1 MKRTLA
7 IFASLLT
14 IAAGCTKENFH
25 SSVPVAAGGSIKT
38 VFATIDNDTKASL
51 NYDSGQQYW
60 QSKDIISIYTKSCVN
75 AKFGYAG
82 EDGAYSGPF
91 TSDLG
96 INDTTVYYATYPYK
110 AVKGLAFHSK
120 GDSLFVEYPSRQTM
134 EDTKKA
140 EGANLMVAK
149 SNTKGEDGQP
159 VFYFQ
164 NACAYLDMT
173 INGPETDMIE
183 SIIIRSA
190 DGRAINGGASVVWTD
205 GNPVIAFDG
214 TGTDTNVILCND
226 GLQFGEPFDI
236 AVPPFEGGFS
246 ITVVTANGLEQ
257 TKTSDK
263 AIERNSLIAMPMFE
277 FTAAPPCCKIGEE
290 EFPSF
295 KAAMKAANEAISD
308 CTITLISDCHIAGT
322 ATVTSEDH
330 IVTIDLNGHK
340 LTAVAGNNISVAENA
355 IGLIITD
362 SDAAGTGV
370 IYQAD
375 KSSVCISSNGVLT
388 IEAGNFVS
396 EYAAV
401 RINGGNFTMNGGTFK
416 GESSTG
422 VIIAKIPDTTYEIE
436 SITVNGG
443 VINSDTGRGLYIDG
457 CSNVTINDCRINT
470 EKMSLYCETGS
481 VEINGGAFVSNSN
494 TIYISTNGYAEINDC
509 HAYTKSTTLGVLIN
523 KTDGHTHTYGGY
535 FSKNIAAGTLAD
547 GYFASPCEETFEG
560 LEYSFKVEKKA
571 SVEATIKVGDN
582 APVERATVMEAL
594 KEAAGANEDCYITLQ
609 SNCQMTEKLEIMSKN
624 KITIDLNGY
633 VLVSQGTSRLELIG
647 DEDNVIV
654 KSSVDG
660 GAIEQNAAGSAVLN
674 MTAGT
679 FTLESGEL
687 RSANNA
693 TTMTCTISGGTINV
707 NGGRIYG
714 EYYRV
719 IQAKGCTF
727 NLNGGEL
734 ANKNTTEDKSGAT
747 AFYFYTEA
755 DLHFNAGKVSNM
767 YLASDV
773 AGIDFDGSGTVTIDS
788 LTVAYPNFA
797 ISKGSFGP
805 MVLITNSGLE
815 SNISGGTFTAS
826 GNNVALSTSGNGTV
840 NISGGTFSAENG
852 IALDIQ
858 KGTTNV
864 SGGTFTSK
872 SMGIRTSST
881 ANLGGSTEVN
891 VAGEADSHVYALYLG
906 SSAFGTNNAAFTI
919 SGGKYTSAWRGMH
932 RYGGN
937 FSITDGTFI
946 AGEQVIAGGKA
957 GSPLLEVWGGNF
969 YTSCDTT
976 DIFVGDNFKN
986 GVVAGGRY
994 SKAISEEFLK
1004 SGYGLIEETTTIDGI
1019 TYTHKVTESAVGD
1032 AASVN
1037 GTPYANFTDAVAAA
1051 NASNGTITL
1060 LRDNIFK
1067 EDAPITANV
1076 TLDLAGFNIDAGA
1089 SCFNVANGAQFTVN
1103 DSGEDGAISAQ
1114 GDYAIYTNGGKV
1126 TVNGGSVINTKKDAI
1141 YADAGSTVEVNG
1153 GKVTATDSSA
1163 IVLYQSTGKIT
1174 GTAEIKSSMNV
1185 QAAKAVQKA
1194 DAHLGAIAV
1203 IQSTLEVTGGKITN
1217 DAAIAIYSYGT
1228 SSKPCETDISGGE
1241 IKGVFHGI
1249 YAYFRSTV
1257 NVTGGYIESTYA
1269 KGGETSTSAA
1279 IYTNMT
1285 SNVAINVSG
1294 GYLKGGSYNA
1304 IKSAGASSGKM
1315 FNITGGK
1322 YNITPV
1328 NDSNIKLPSG
1338 YSVKSITEGDYLFEV
1353 VKN

>member
-1 MKRTLA
+1 MKKSLA
-7 IFASLLT
+7 ILASLLA
-14 IAAGCTKENFH
+14 IAAGCTKEDFQA
-25 SSVPVAAGGSIKT
+25 SVPVVAGGCIKT
-38 VFATIDNDTKASL
+38 VSATIGNDTRASL
-51 NYDSGQQYW
+51 NYDSRQQHW
-60 QSKDIISIYTKSCVN
+60 QSKDTISIYTKSCVN

-82 EDGAYSGPF
+82 NDGEYTGQF
-91 TSDLG
+91 TSELG
-96 INDTTVYYATYPYK
+96 VNDTTVYYATYPYK
-110 AVKGLAFHSK
+110 VVKSLAFHSK

-134 EDTKKA
+134 GDNKLA

-149 SNTKGEDGQP
+149 SNVKGEDGEP

-173 INGPETDMIE
+173 INGPDDDMIE

-190 DGRAINGGASVVWTD
+190 DGRAINGGASVVWID
-205 GNPVIAFDG
+205 GNPTVSFDG
-214 TGTDTNVILCND
+214 TGTDTNVILCNG

-236 AVPPFEGGFS
+236 AIPPFEGGFS
-246 ITVVTANGLEQ
+246 VTVITSNGLEQ
-257 TKTSDK
+257 TKTSDVTIGRN
-263 AIERNSLIAMPMFE
+263 ALIEMPAFE
-277 FTAAPPCCKIGEE
+277 FSAAPACCKIGED

-295 KAAMKAANEAISD
+295 KAAMKAADEAISD
-308 CTITLISDCHIAGT
+308 CTITLVGDCHIAGT
-322 ATVTSEDH
+322 ATVKNEDH
-330 IVTIDLNGHK
+330 TVTIDLNGHK

-355 IGLIITD
+355 RGLVITD
-362 SDAAGTGV
+362 SDAAGTGA
-370 IYQAD
+370 ICQAD
-375 KSSVCISSNGVLT
+375 KSSVCVSSYGTLT
-388 IEAGNFVS
+388 IEAGNFIS

-416 GESSTG
+416 GESTTG
-422 VIIAKIPDTTYEIE
+422 VIIAKNPSTEYEIE

-443 VINSDTGRGLYIDG
+443 IINSDTGRGLYIDG

-494 TIYISTNGYAEINDC
+494 TIYISTNGYATINDC
-509 HAYTKSTTLGVLIN
+509 HAYTKSPTLGVLIN
-523 KTDGHTHTYGGY
+523 KTDGHTNTYGGY
-535 FSKNIAAGTLAD
+535 FSKNIAAGAIAD

-560 LEYSFKVEKKA
+560 LEYSFKIEKKS
-571 SVEATIKVGDN
+571 SVEATIKVGDK

-594 KEAAGANEDCYITLQ
+594 KEAAGSNEDCYITLQ
-609 SNCQMTEKLEIMSKN
+609 SNCQMTEKLEIMSRN
-624 KITIDLNGY
+624 KITIDLNGF

-647 DEDNVIV
+647 EEDNVIV

-693 TTMTCTISGGTINV
+693 TTMTCTISGGTINI

-734 ANKNTTEDKSGAT
+734 ANNNTTADKSGAT
-747 AFYFYTEA
+747 AYYFYTGA
-755 DLHFNAGKVSNM
+755 DLHFNGGKVSNV

-773 AGIDFDGSGTVTIDS
+773 AGIDFEGSETVTIDS
-788 LTVAYPNFA
+788 LTIAYPTFE
-797 ISKGSFGP
+797 IKKGSFGP

-815 SNISGGTFTAS
+815 SNISGGTFTAA
-826 GNNVALSTSGNGTV
+826 GNDVALSTSGNGTV
-840 NISGGTFSAENG
+840 NITGGEFIAEKG

-858 KGTTNV
+858 KGTANV
-864 SGGTFTSK
+864 TGGKFTSRN
-872 SMGIRTSST
+872 MGIRTSTT

-906 SSAFGTNNAAFTI
+906 SSAFGTSNAAFTI

-969 YTSCDTT
+969 STSCDTT

-994 SKAISEEFLK
+994 SKAISEDFLK
-1004 SGYGLIEETTTIDGI
+1004 SGYGLIEETTTIEGI
-1019 TYTHKVTESAVGD
+1019 TYTYKVAESAVGD

-1037 GTPYANFTDAVAAA
+1037 GTPYATFTDAVAAA

-1060 LRDNIFK
+1060 LRNNIFK
-1067 EDAPITANV
+1067 EDAPITGNV
-1076 TLDLAGFNIDAGA
+1076 TIDLAGYSIDAGA
-1089 SCFNVANGAQFTVN
+1089 SCFNVASGAQFTVT
-1103 DSGEDGAISAQ
+1103 DGGETGTISAQ
-1114 GDYAIYTNGGKV
+1114 GDYAIYTKGGKV
-1126 TVNGGSVINTKKDAI
+1126 IVNGGDIVNTKKDAI
-1141 YADAGSTVEVNG
+1141 YADSGSTVEVNG
-1153 GKVTATDSSA
+1153 GKVTAKDSSA
-1163 IVLYQSTGKIT
+1163 IVLFQSEGTVS

-1185 QAAKAVQKA
+1185 QAAKAVQKT
-1194 DAHLGAIAV
+1194 DAHLGTIAV
-1203 IQSTLEVTGGKITN
+1203 IQSSLNVNGGSVIN
-1217 DAAIAIYSYGT
+1217 DGAIAIYSYGT
-1228 SSKPCETDISGGE
+1228 ATTPCTVNISGGE

-1269 KGGETSTSAA
+1269 KGAETSSSAA
-1279 IYTNMT
+1279 IYTNMK
-1285 SNVAINVSG
+1285 SDVAINISG
-1294 GYLKGGSYNA
+1294 GYIKGGSYNA
-1304 IKSAGASSGKM
+1304 IKSAGATSGKM